1 MNDETLQFD
10 STAAHSKYT
19 EEQPRWAEWF
29 IFGEHP
35 SDGTVD
41 VASRHGDVCTH
52 MPRAKAEALVKA
64 RDEFL
69 AAARAAMV
77 KDGTYRY

>member
-10 STAAHSKYT
+10 SAMAHSKYT
-19 EEQPRWAEWF
+19 EEQPRWADWF

-35 SDGTVD
+35 TEGTVD
-41 VASRHGDVCTH
+41 VASRHGDICTR

-64 RDEFL
+64 RDAFL
-69 AAARAAMV
+69 KAAREAMTT
-77 KDGTYRY
+77 DGTYRY